1 MQVMTSH
8 GRRVSAWLG
17 IPYAQ
22 PPVGNLR
29 LFLFLI
35 NNVGWLLIF
44 VILRFRHPRPI
55 DQWEGIKQTTRLP
68 NTCVQI
74 KVESQNQF
82 MLKIQIY
89 NFPRTRCGLALRDPS
104 SGMRTR
110 L

>member
-74 KVESQNQF
+74 KVSS
-82 MLKIQIY
+82 LKI
-89 NFPRTRCGLALRDPS
+89 N
-104 SGMRTR
+104 
-110 L
+110 